1 MSNNKDTIYRKQTD
15 TVSPFE
21 FNEHV
26 ASVFPD
32 MIRRSVPGYDLLCN
46 LSGVVVANYA
56 QENSNV
62 YDLGCSLGGSTL
74 AMRHGLED
82 KSISLI
88 AIDNSAAMLDEFK
101 TILTKDSAKTAIEI
115 RCEDIRESEVTNASL
130 VTMNFVLQFI
140 PLEDR
145 MGLLEKIYAG
155 LLDKGCLLMSEK
167 IQFEED
173 KENEFQIELH
183 HKFKAMNGYDE
194 LEIANK
200 RTALENVLIPESI
213 ETHIKRLKDIGFS
226 EVYIS
231 LQCFNFVSFL
241 AIK

>member
-1 MSNNKDTIYRKQTD
+1 MSNNKDTLYRKQIEA
-15 TVSPFE
+15 VPPFE

-26 ASVFPD
+26 ARVFPD
-32 MIRRSVPGYDLLCN
+32 MIRRSVPGYDLLCS
-46 LSGVVVANYA
+46 LSGVVAANYA
-56 QENSNV
+56 KAQTNV

-74 AMRHGLED
+74 AMRHSLEGKD
-82 KSISLI
+82 LSLI
-88 AIDNSAAMLDEFK
+88 AIDNSAAMLNEFK
-101 TILTKDSAKTAIEI
+101 TVLAKDSASTKVET
-115 RCEDIRESEVTNASL
+115 RCEDIRESEITNASL
-130 VTMNFVLQFI
+130 IAMNFVLQFI

-145 MGLLEKIYAG
+145 FALLEKIYTG
-155 LLDKGCLLMSEK
+155 LLDSTCLLMSEK
-167 IQFEED
+167 IQFD
-173 KENEFQIELH
+173 DGKENEFQIELH

-200 RTALENVLIPESI
+200 RTALEKVLIPESI
-213 ETHIKRLKDIGFS
+213 ETHIQRLKDIGFS